1 MIKTQIVKE
10 GKKPIAVLMD
20 YKEYKRLK
28 EIEEDEADYLSAL
41 EIKIKNKKWKSHT
54 QVKKELSFREALAGH
69 FDR

>member
-28 EIEEDEADYLSAL
+28 EVEED
-41 EIKIKNKKWKSHT
+41 KSGRS
-54 QVKKELSFREALAGH
+54 VSRL
-69 FDR
+69 